1 MHKIITLVALAS
13 LVWGCQHGTTT
24 VVPQTSRTGNV
35 HNVKVSLNEG
45 SLAEMTVGVG
55 DEILF
60 FNDRTQPVHVI
71 LIDGGRSIACQRG
84 FAGLV
89 DQDAL
94 INPGGTASFC
104 FEKAGTEK

>member
-35 HNVKVSLNEG
+35 HNVKLGLNEG

-60 FNDRTQPVHVI
+60 FNDRTQPVNVI
-71 LIDGGRSIACQRG
+71 LIEGGRSIACQRG

-89 DQDAL
+89 DQEAL
-94 INPGGTASFC
+94 SNPCSLVSSL
-104 FEKAGTEK
+104 